1 MSQSTKH
8 FVRHYVEMLWS
19 GLVTGIS
26 VLMIIE
32 HVAMLLA
39 MAGAMLLRPAE
50 YMHPHAHAAAQV
62 TA

>member
-1 MSQSTKH
+1 M
-8 FVRHYVEMLWS
+8 V
-19 GLVTGIS
+19 
-26 VLMIIE
+26 IE

-50 YMHPHAHAAAQV
+50 YLHHHGQVETLSAEQV